1 MRPALYYAVSISLA
15 LSWATA
21 SDTAQGIQKVRISFA
36 SPAYVGMPIWLI
48 VESDK
53 PNKIHYP
60 VSTTPTDFGC
70 NRVEVQYNGNKL
82 IRVQLPVS
90 GGGHSGPACGW
101 VSAPG
106 SPESRLPLHLQ
117 YPITEP
123 GIYLVRYTRFEYQH
137 GQNEDTEQ
145 SEWTPLEVRR
155 STPVE
160 VSRWLASEL
169 RSGPTSPGLIV
180 GDFLPSLLASRTR
193 AALHAALEETYSS
206 DEIVGMYAGNSLPL
220 FDPQLVRQETLSV
233 LKSEGPNDC
242 LAYAFG
248 SSGSILKPIS
258 EQIAAVALA
267 NLDSP
272 TPQKVLGAVHSLV
285 LLSDPAFG
293 LGAGTIHNVS
303 QSLDSSVDHVVSQR
317 NEKAAWW
324 LANYFGQKR
333 TAETHQLLWKIADA
347 NLAVEQSLICI
358 TWFKNASDLPKL
370 TTVTETYDPDDP
382 HGYRHASIAE
392 GIGSYGQVALPYL
405 QRLLQNS
412 RQTWVR
418 TSTAKGLVSMNDPVG
433 FQFFIA
439 MLKDKPFYANELIGW
454 LKETFP
460 TLKTADDSRMMAFL
474 EEKISH
480 HN

>member
-1 MRPALYYAVSISLA
+1 MRPALYYAVSIWLA

-60 VSTTPTDFGC
+60 VSATPTDFGC

-82 IRVQLPVS
+82 KRVQLPVS
-90 GGGHSGPACGW
+90 GGGLGGPACGW
-101 VSAPG
+101 VSALG

-137 GQNEDTEQ
+137 GQNEVNEQ
-145 SEWTPLEVRR
+145 SEWTPLKVGRPA
-155 STPVE
+155 SGDVD
-160 VSRWLASEL
+160 RWLASEL
-169 RSGPTSPGLIV
+169 SSSPTSPGLIV

-193 AALHAALEETYSS
+193 AALHAVLEETYKS
-206 DEIVGMYAGNSLPL
+206 DQIVGLYAGNSLPL
-220 FDPQLVRQETLSV
+220 FDPELVREEMLSV
-233 LKSEGPNDC
+233 LKSEGPDDF
-242 LAYAFG
+242 LAYALG
-248 SSGSILKPIS
+248 SSNESLKPVS
-258 EQIAAVALA
+258 EQLAALALA
-267 NLDSP
+267 NLDSNS
-272 TPQKVLGAVHSLV
+272 PQRVLGAIHSLV
-285 LLSDPAFG
+285 LLSDPSFE
-293 LGAGTIHNVS
+293 LGTETMHNVS
-303 QSLDSSVDHVVSQR
+303 RSLDSSADHVVDQR
-317 NEKAAWW
+317 HEKAAWL

-333 TAETHQLLWKIADA
+333 TAETHRLLWKIADA

-405 QRLLQNS
+405 HHLLQNS

-418 TSTAKGLVSMNDPVG
+418 TSAAKGLVSMNDPAG

-439 MLKDKPFYANELIGW
+439 MLKDKPFYANEFIGW
-454 LKETFP
+454 LKDTFP
-460 TLKTADDSRMMAFL
+460 PLKTADDSQMMAFL